1 MEPPNY
7 FQHICIEKLLLCFSI
22 FLLNLSFALRAD
34 TLTAY
39 ISHNETLGSSPS
51 GRGFR
56 ANANYYI
63 TEDDLVASSY
73 SSLDL
78 ISMCNFCRKF
88 SLSSWTMAGQQTLVE
103 RHCGN

>member
-1 MEPPNY
+1 M
-7 FQHICIEKLLLCFSI
+7 FCHFKL
-22 FLLNLSFALRAD
+22 NVSFALRAD

-63 TEDDLVASSY
+63 TEDDLVAFSN